1 MHRITNNLVGLLDCG
16 FLPNC
21 IHLDPV
27 IWQKRE
33 LNVIADHLVNHTM
46 DVRKSWHQ
54 ICTMPYPDISLRD
67 ANFLIH
73 FDGGTRGNDCS
84 AAAWILEARIHR
96 ERDIVEFP
104 VAFCGKFVSPS
115 VSSYVAEAMALESC
129 TEIFLK
135 LVLKLVTEPPHKRYR
150 VG

>member
-1 MHRITNNLVGLLDCG
+1 M
-16 FLPNC
+16 
-21 IHLDPV
+21 HLDPV

-54 ICTMPYPDISLRD
+54 ICSLPYPDISLRD
-67 ANFLIH
+67 TNFLIH
-73 FDGGTRGNDCS
+73 LDGGTRGNDCS
-84 AAAWILEARIHR
+84 AAAWIPEARIHR
-96 ERDIVEFP
+96 ERHRARDIVEFP

-129 TEIFLK
+129 T
-135 LVLKLVTEPPHKRYR
+135 
-150 VG
+150 